1 MTDTIM
7 QEAID
12 TIHLAEL
19 AQKLGR
25 PDADAWFE
33 KANAAF
39 DHAVAHQGMSMSDDC
54 VVCDARWRAKEAIK
68 DAERAEYQR
77 RRFERMVTQ

>member
-1 MTDTIM
+1 MNPFS

-12 TIHLAEL
+12 SIHLAEL

-33 KANAAF
+33 KAVVAF
-39 DHAVAHQGMSMSDDC
+39 DHAVMHQTLGNSDSC
-54 VVCDARWRAKEAIK
+54 AVCDARYAIKEATRA
-68 DAERAEYQR
+68 AEMAKYNR